1 MEEKSF
7 IVALFVRAKI
17 WKKTYVLSVDEWVK
31 ACRTYTTECYS
42 SIRKKKIL
50 PFVTTWMEL
59 ESMILSETSQAEKD
73 K

>member
-1 MEEKSF
+1 ME
-7 IVALFVRAKI
+7 
-17 WKKTYVLSVDEWVK
+17 Y
-31 ACRTYTTECYS
+31 YS

>member
-1 MEEKSF
+1 M
-7 IVALFVRAKI
+7 
-17 WKKTYVLSVDEWVK
+17 LSVDEWVK

>member
-1 MEEKSF
+1 ME
-7 IVALFVRAKI
+7 
-17 WKKTYVLSVDEWVK
+17 Y
-31 ACRTYTTECYS
+31 YS

-50 PFVTTWMEL
+50 PFVTTWMEF